1 MSINADRRSLLTSL
15 NIEAQQYQNIEKRR
29 EEKRREEKRRE
40 EKRREEKRR
49 EEKRREER
57 VHHIRPQ

>member
-1 MSINADRRSLLTSL
+1 LQEEGNPIFHRREE
-15 NIEAQQYQNIEKRR
+15 IGFPEREEKRR

-57 VHHIRPQ
+57 VFCAWPTRR

>member
-40 EKRREEKRR
+40 EKRREE
-49 EEKRREER
+49 R
-57 VHHIRPQ
+57 VHHIRP